1 MRSIPLA
8 QPTDLRKKREE
19 YLRFRRAPAEVSALL
34 KKIPAVLDKIQK
46 TARRGTMRG
55 EGDPSTD
62 GRRIPAL

>member
-8 QPTDLRKKREE
+8 QLTDLRKKRKE

-46 TARRGTMRG
+46 LRG
-55 EGDPSTD
+55 EEP
-62 GRRIPAL
+62 